1 MRSNLAA
8 SMVYLAAIL
17 ISFGAAIC
25 VIAFLGA
32 RYGDGNESA
41 ELLGAGLLV
50 GGAIVAGT
58 GFLLRRDSANRT
70 SSG

>member
-17 ISFGAAIC
+17 LSFGAAIC
-25 VIAFLGA
+25 VIAFLSA
-32 RYGDGNESA
+32 RYGAGNEGA
-41 ELLGAGLLV
+41 ELLGGGLLV
-50 GGAIVAGT
+50 AGAIVAGT
-58 GFLLRRDSANRT
+58 GFLLRRDDGNRT